1 MTTGLRAGEFYGE
14 TMSHRIG
21 GVVLS
26 IVSHDRERRLP
37 AHTHELPFLC
47 LLLEGRYEEE
57 AAGDIV
63 RYEPLTLVF
72 HPARLPHSDRVFQET
87 RMFTVEF
94 GETWTASLEQCAP
107 TQRSLYTHTGAEPLW
122 MMLRLYEALR
132 ERTLT
137 ELTVQSLVYEL
148 MGSFDRMDTPD
159 ESSAA
164 PWLRKLRSTLDERYA
179 VNLDIAALAAEV
191 HVHPVHLSRAFRRAY
206 KVSVGDYVHRRRIQQ
221 ACRMLRES
229 MTPIAAI
236 AEDLGY
242 VDQSHFS
249 RVFRSVTG
257 KTPARYRASS
267 C

>member
-1 MTTGLRAGEFYGE
+1 MAIGLRAGEFYGA
-14 TMSHRIG
+14 TISHRIG

-26 IVSHDRERRLP
+26 VVSHDRERRLP

-72 HPARLPHSDRVFQET
+72 HPARLPHSDRVFPET

-94 GETWTASLEQCAP
+94 DDSWTEALAQYAP
-107 TQRSLYTHTGAEPLW
+107 SQRSLYTHTGAEPLW
-122 MMLRLYEALR
+122 IMLRLYEALR

-148 MGSFDRMDTPD
+148 IGSFDRMDAPD
-159 ESSAA
+159 DEIGA
-164 PWLRKLRSTLDERYA
+164 PWLRQLRSMLDERYEL
-179 VNLDIAALAAEV
+179 NLDVAGLAADV
-191 HVHPVHLSRAFRRAY
+191 HVHPVHLSRTFRRAY
-206 KVSVGDYVHRRRIQQ
+206 KVSIGDYVHRRRIQQ
-221 ACRMLRES
+221 ACRILRES
-229 MTPIAAI
+229 AAPIAAI

-249 RVFRSVTG
+249 RVFRGITG
-257 KTPARYRASS
+257 KTPARYRTSR
-267 C
+267 